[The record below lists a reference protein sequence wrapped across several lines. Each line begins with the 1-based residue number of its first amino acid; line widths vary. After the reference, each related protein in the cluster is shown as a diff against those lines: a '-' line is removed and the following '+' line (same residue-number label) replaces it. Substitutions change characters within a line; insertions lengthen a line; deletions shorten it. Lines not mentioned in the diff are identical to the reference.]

1 MAEGT
6 KILLG
11 MWASSGQVTIDN
23 EIAALRS
30 AISTYGTA
38 FTKLVTGLS
47 VGSEDLYRLT
57 PTSLA
62 NDPGSVGA
70 SPDTLVKYINQVRT
84 ALAGTALSAVPIG
97 HVDTW
102 TGWVNGSNIAVA
114 KACDW
119 VGMNT
124 FPYFQSEEANSIEH
138 GADLFNAALAATT
151 GASAG
156 KPVWIT
162 ETGWPVG
169 GKQSGAAVASTKNAK
184 AYYDAVGCKL
194 FGSTNVFWYT
204 LVDANTDPSQPQ
216 FGIVGTSLSS
226 TPLFDLTC
234 PAAPS
239 STSASASATKT
250 GSSTSGAAS
259 ATKTSGASV
268 TSATSAGSTATG
280 TAVKSVSGTTL
291 VASVS
296 SAAGGSTAATT
307 AAGGV
312 AAGTSTTAAATTR
325 ATGAATKV
333 AGSLG
338 AIGALMAVIA
348 VL

>member
-1 MAEGT
+1 
-6 KILLG
+6 

-70 SPDTLVKYINQVRT
+70 SPDTIVKYINQVRT

-102 TGWVNGSNIAVA
+102 TGWVNGSNSAVA

-124 FPYFQSEEANSIEH
+124 FPYFQSDEANSIEH

-169 GKQSGAAVASTKNAK
+169 GKQFGGAVASTKNAK

-194 FGSTNVFWYT
+194 FGNTNVFWYT

-216 FGIVGTSLSS
+216 FGVVGTSLSS

-234 PAAPS
+234 PAASS
-239 STSASASATKT
+239 STSASATKT

-259 ATKTSGASV
+259 AAKTGGASV
-268 TSATSAGSTATG
+268 TSVTSAGSTATG

-312 AAGTSTTAAATTR
+312 PAGTSTTAATTR

-348 VL
+348 AL